1 MKDSFKNK
9 FLISTAILAGITL
22 IGATNTAHA
31 ADNPQATNATGQSTA
46 NQLKAK
52 LASDQQTVNDYQ
64 QKVSQDQ
71 QNVASDEAA
80 LRNAQTAQEHGQ
92 SICQLLSKGN
102 KQLKVHMINNL
113 LMFKLSKL
121 L

>member
-52 LASDQQTVNDYQ
+52 LASDQQAVNDYQ

-71 QNVASDEAA
+71 
-80 LRNAQTAQEHGQ
+80 
-92 SICQLLSKGN
+92 
-102 KQLKVHMINNL
+102 
-113 LMFKLSKL
+113 
-121 L
+121 